1 MPRSKML
8 DSFEEWLDGR
18 HMPYIV
24 DEDEEMTTYV
34 VRHHENTWSYDARP
48 IPAAEDDARDDLL
61 RR

>member
-1 MPRSKML
+1 MRSKSQIV

-24 DEDEEMTTYV
+24 DEDEEMVTYV

-48 IPAAEDDARDDLL
+48 IPAARSLL